1 MNKGKID
8 YDIGGNL
15 KDFRRYCIK
24 IYLDYD
30 LGMMDLRINIVLGIL
45 CLFLGCQSFSYE
57 INGNN
62 VTQTQNGGTRIEL
75 SNPMHLNSG
84 ASIGSAK
91 PEILPTN
98 MSTNILP
105 TGSPLQRKVPHIGW
119 KIISNQNNLN
129 LSPYLSN
136 LVVNID
142 KNLPKDE
149 NPPTGQ
155 MKVNV
160 KILKN
165 GTLSDIKVV
174 ESSYN
179 KEYEN
184 KIIKAVE
191 TTQGEPLRESGFKP
205 VEIGLLFAT
214 QEKQKLQS
222 NFVEPDFGPY
232 MRELQK
238 RIKANWNPPVDYR
251 TKRVTVLFKVE
262 KSGRLASCSVFQSS
276 GNKDADKAA
285 VDAIYKTAPFRPLPS
300 EYSGKSVDIQFTFD
314 YNVFGASRDIYKY
327 SR

>member
-1 MNKGKID
+1 
-8 YDIGGNL
+8 
-15 KDFRRYCIK
+15 
-24 IYLDYD
+24 
-30 LGMMDLRINIVLGIL
+30 MMDLRIKIVLGIL
-45 CLFLGCQSFSYE
+45 CLFIGSSVLAYE

-62 VTQTQNGGTRIEL
+62 VVQTQNGGTRIEL
-75 SNPMHLNSG
+75 SNPMHINYD

-98 MSTNILP
+98 MSINILP
-105 TGSPLQRKVPHIGW
+105 NGSPLQRKVPHIGW
-119 KIISNQNNLN
+119 EIISNQNNLN

-142 KNLPKDE
+142 ENLPQEE
-149 NPPTGQ
+149 NPPTGH

-165 GTLSDIKVV
+165 GILSDIKIV

-184 KIIKAVE
+184 KIIKVVE
-191 TTQGEPLRESGFKP
+191 ATQGEPLRESGFKP
-205 VEIGLLFAT
+205 VEISLLFST
-214 QEKQKLQS
+214 QEKQKPS
-222 NFVEPDFGPY
+222 NLVEPDFGPY
-232 MRELQK
+232 MRELQR
-238 RIKANWNPPVDYR
+238 RIKMNWNPPVDYR

-276 GNKDADKAA
+276 GNKAADKAA
-285 VDAIYKTAPFRPLPS
+285 VDAIYNTAPFRPLPQ
-300 EYSGKSVDIQFTFD
+300 EFSGKSIDVQFTFD
-314 YNVFGASRDIYKY
+314 YNVFSAPRDIYKY

>member
-1 MNKGKID
+1 
-8 YDIGGNL
+8 
-15 KDFRRYCIK
+15 
-24 IYLDYD
+24 
-30 LGMMDLRINIVLGIL
+30 MMDLRIKIVLGIL
-45 CLFLGCQSFSYE
+45 CLFAGCKSFSYE

-62 VTQTQNGGTRIEL
+62 ITQTQNGGTRIEL
-75 SNPMHLNSG
+75 SNPIHLNSD

-98 MSTNILP
+98 MPINILP
-105 TGSPLQRKVPHIGW
+105 NGSPLQRKVPHIGW
-119 KIISNQNNLN
+119 EIISNQNNLN

-149 NPPTGQ
+149 YPTAGQ
-155 MKVNV
+155 MKVSV

-184 KIIKAVE
+184 KIIKVVE
-191 TTQGEPLRESGFKP
+191 ATQGEPLRESGFKP
-205 VEIGLLFAT
+205 VEISLLFAT
-214 QEKQKLQS
+214 QEKQKPS
-222 NFVEPDFGPY
+222 NIVESDFGPY
-232 MRELQK
+232 MRELQR

-262 KSGRLASCSVFQSS
+262 KSGNLASCSVFQSS

-285 VDAIYKTAPFRPLPS
+285 VDAISKTAPFRPLPP
-300 EYSGKSVDIQFTFD
+300 EYSGKSIDIQFTFD
-314 YNVFGASRDIYKY
+314 YNVFNRGKDIYKY

>member
-1 MNKGKID
+1 
-8 YDIGGNL
+8 
-15 KDFRRYCIK
+15 
-24 IYLDYD
+24 
-30 LGMMDLRINIVLGIL
+30 MMDLRIKIVLGIL
-45 CLFLGCQSFSYE
+45 CLCFGSPSFSYE

-62 VTQTQNGGTRIEL
+62 VTQMQNGGTRIEL
-75 SNPMHLNSG
+75 SNPMHLDSN

-91 PEILPTN
+91 PEILLTN
-98 MSTNILP
+98 TSTNILP
-105 TGSPLQRKVPHIGW
+105 NGSPLQRKVPHIGW
-119 KIISNQNNLN
+119 EIISNQNNLN

-149 NPPTGQ
+149 NPPTAQ

-184 KIIKAVE
+184 KIIKVVE
-191 TTQGEPLRESGFKP
+191 ATQGEPLRESGFKP
-205 VEIGLLFAT
+205 VEISLLFAT
-214 QEKQKLQS
+214 KEKQKPS
-222 NFVEPDFGPY
+222 NIVEPDFGPY
-232 MRELQK
+232 MRELQR

-285 VDAIYKTAPFRPLPS
+285 VDAIFNTAPFRPLPQ
-300 EYSGKSVDIQFTFD
+300 EYSGKSIDIQFTFD
-314 YNVFGASRDIYKY
+314 YNVFNRGKDIYKY